1 MKHLRIIFT
10 AICAVCIA
18 LLFPMGM
25 IFGWI
30 AAGIC
35 LFSAFL
41 SFGLMLLCKQSQKEE
56 PNERFSPLPQED
68 KTDEQK
74 DNQTK

>member
-1 MKHLRIIFT
+1 MKQLRIIFT

-18 LLFPMGM
+18 LLFPLGM

-56 PNERFSPLPQED
+56 PSERFSPLPQED
-68 KTDEQK
+68 AEEKQK
-74 DNQTK
+74 DDETK